1 MLRTSELFVASSHT
15 FLLKFDHTSF
25 LRTWEMELWKR
36 FILCPVQPMRD
47 SLPTLFL
54 SMFTRF
60 VLATH
65 KRTHSVAA
73 LNRRLYSPTVVKSI
87 NTQTRQFGSSPRKPT
102 KPDDVIRGRRI
113 EATRMIVIDVDG
125 SNLGVMNKKSA
136 LRLAEEKHLELVQ
149 VRSIHL
155 AQHIVT
161 LHLFRC
167 VRQRRKLCVV

>member
-1 MLRTSELFVASSHT
+1 
-15 FLLKFDHTSF
+15 
-25 LRTWEMELWKR
+25 
-36 FILCPVQPMRD
+36 MRD
-47 SLPTLFL
+47 ILPTLFL

-73 LNRRLYSPTVVKSI
+73 LNRRLCSSLFPTVVKSI

-155 AQHIVT
+155 GQHIIL